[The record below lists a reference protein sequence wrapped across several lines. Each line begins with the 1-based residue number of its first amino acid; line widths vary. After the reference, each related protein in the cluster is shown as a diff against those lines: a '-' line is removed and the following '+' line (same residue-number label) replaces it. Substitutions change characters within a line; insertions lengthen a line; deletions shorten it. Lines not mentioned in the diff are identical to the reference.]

1 MVRNMTQRAA
11 TGIVG
16 LDDILY
22 GGFSP
27 HRLYLVEGVPGSGK
41 TTLAFQFLMEGAKLG
56 ERSLYITLSE
66 TADEMR
72 EVALSHGWDLA
83 GVQIRELS
91 PGGQGPELTE
101 QYSVFHPSEVELTE
115 TTRRILEDVER
126 LQPSRV
132 VFDSLSE
139 LRLLAGGALRYRRQI
154 LALKQYFAGR
164 NCTVLMLDDLTGGAQ
179 DLQVQSVAHGAL
191 LLDVSLP
198 AFGTMRRRLSVT
210 KMRGSEFRTGWHDF
224 EIRRGGLEI
233 FPRLVAAEH
242 RRPVVHQRMPSG
254 IGELDALLG
263 GGLECGTST
272 LIQGASG
279 TGKSTLAAIFA
290 ARAAERGE
298 RSALFVFDESLST
311 LVTRLRG
318 LGIDIERHIES
329 GQILVR
335 QIDPAEMS
343 PGELTHAIRE
353 VVDRH
358 EARIVVIDSLN
369 GYLYSMPDEKF
380 LIIQLHELLTF
391 LGHRSVATVLIS
403 TQLGLIGQAMTSPV
417 DASYLADTVL
427 LLRYYEA
434 EGEVRQALSVM
445 KMRGSD
451 HERAIREFRMRAGRI
466 VVGAPLLDYHGILTG
481 VPAKKSR

>member
-1 MVRNMTQRAA
+1 MTQRAS

-16 LDDILY
+16 LDDILF
-22 GGFSP
+22 GGFNP
-27 HRLYLVEGVPGSGK
+27 NRLYLVEGVPGSGK
-41 TTLAFQFLMEGAKLG
+41 TTLAFQFLMEGARRG

-66 TADEMR
+66 TAEEVR
-72 EVALSHGWDLA
+72 EVALSHGWDFE
-83 GVQIRELS
+83 GVEVRELS
-91 PGGQGPELTE
+91 ASGQGPDIGE

-115 TTRRILEDVER
+115 TTRRILADVEK

-139 LRLLAGGALRYRRQI
+139 LRLLAGSALRYRRQI
-154 LALKQYFAGR
+154 LALKQYFAGQR
-164 NCTVLMLDDLTGGAQ
+164 CTVLMLDDLTGGTQ

-191 LLDVSLP
+191 LLDVALP

-210 KMRGSEFRTGWHDF
+210 KLRGSDFRTGWHDF
-224 EIRRGGLEI
+224 EIRRGGLEV

-242 RRPVVHQRMPSG
+242 RRPVRHKRMASG
-254 IGELDALLG
+254 IDELDGLLG

-279 TGKSTLAAIFA
+279 TGKSTIAALFA

-298 RSALFVFDESLST
+298 RSALFIFDESLAT

-318 LGIDIERHIES
+318 LGIDFERHIAS
-329 GQILVR
+329 GAILVR

-343 PGELTHAIRE
+343 PGELTHAIRQ
-353 VVDRH
+353 VVDRN

-391 LGHRSVATVLIS
+391 LGHRSVATILVS
-403 TQLGLIGQAMTSPV
+403 TQIGLIGQAMTAPV
-417 DASYLADTVL
+417 DASYLADTVV
-427 LLRYYEA
+427 LLRYFEDG
-434 EGEVRQALSVM
+434 GEVRQALSVM

-451 HERAIREFRMRAGRI
+451 HERAIREFRMRDGRI
-466 VVGAPLLDYHGILTG
+466 SVGPPLLDYQGILTG
-481 VPAKKSR
+481 VPLRKSD